1 MLEIVPSCILVAS
14 IAALALISAL
24 TIEPSTI
31 FEELTELLASLASV
45 TLASAIC
52 AVSMIHLYNVRHLSH
67 HQQSLH
73 Q

>member
-14 IAALALISAL
+14 IAALAFISAL

-31 FEELTELLASLASV
+31 LEELTESLASLASV

-52 AVSMIHLYNVRHLSH
+52 AVSIDPSV
-67 HQQSLH
+67 
-73 Q
+73 